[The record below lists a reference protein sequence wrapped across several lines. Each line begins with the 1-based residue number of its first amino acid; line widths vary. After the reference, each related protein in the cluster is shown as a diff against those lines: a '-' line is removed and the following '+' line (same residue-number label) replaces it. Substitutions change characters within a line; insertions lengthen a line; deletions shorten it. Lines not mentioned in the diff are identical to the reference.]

1 MYAKAA
7 SIDIDKIENTQRDLY
22 TVLELDDFDLQFN
35 ITPHMLIVLL
45 KISRRDDVE
54 QLRYNTDM
62 RCFMESKLGLY
73 YCYRALFAAKT
84 MEMLCHLL
92 QNVVISQSML
102 DKIVNES
109 CDVIRAPRVL
119 TAWQKACGFYGFCG
133 SCGCVVGLLLLPEGR
148 GK

>member
-45 KISRRDDVE
+45 KISRCDDVE

-62 RCFMESKLGLY
+62 RCFMESKLGL
-73 YCYRALFAAKT
+73 
-84 MEMLCHLL
+84 
-92 QNVVISQSML
+92 
-102 DKIVNES
+102 
-109 CDVIRAPRVL
+109 
-119 TAWQKACGFYGFCG
+119 
-133 SCGCVVGLLLLPEGR
+133 
-148 GK
+148 